1 MVELWLNFT
10 DEKGEPKRVL
20 VEKEKFAVGRHS
32 ENDLSIPN
40 GKLSRE
46 HVKIERFGDVCVVS
60 DCDSSNG
67 TTLNGED
74 LSEPVA
80 LKNGDRLNLGGGLEI
95 EVELVSDDPNAAN
108 PPANDDENSAEAEAE
123 TDSQASAAAGSKSVS
138 ASSSGG
144 SIPTSFFYLA
154 PLFGVLI
161 LLFAGGIFFV
171 FRGKGETDIVK
182 NNGGFYYSTDSN
194 TEIDSPPGGKSKTTP
209 TPDEKPSPV
218 SGNGFATPTPDA
230 PNAQPTP
237 QISDEREKVKQ
248 TAALFLRRVAINDPN
263 AFLTNKQTEI
273 VGPKI
278 NQLKD
283 SPALADNLKSAKQN
297 SARIAEIARGKNLK
311 PEFLATAA
319 LAKLGNQR
327 GNVADTAQNISDV
340 LYNLSIQIGNESAGD
355 CPLIL
360 SAFEQ
365 GEAGDFLKMRNMLQS
380 LANQFPGV
388 SSTTI
393 RTIWFLKENQKISD
407 AQFDLGVRFIAVGT
421 IMQNPSDF
429 GVKADAVTF

>member
-1 MVELWLNFT
+1 MVELWLNFI
-10 DEKGEPKRVL
+10 DEKDEPKRIL
-20 VEKEKFAVGRHS
+20 VEQEKFAIGRHS
-32 ENDLSIPN
+32 ENDLSVPN

-67 TTLNGED
+67 TTLNGDD

-80 LKNGDRLNLGGGLEI
+80 LKNGDKLNLGGGLEI

-108 PPANDDENSAEAEAE
+108 PAAADDENSAEAEN
-123 TDSQASAAAGSKSVS
+123 DSQNSASAGSQSVS
-138 ASSSGG
+138 AASSGG

-161 LLFAGGIFFV
+161 LLLAGGIFFV
-171 FRGKGETDIVK
+171 FRGKGETEIVK
-182 NNGGFYYSTDSN
+182 NNGGFYYSNDSN
-194 TEIDSPPGGKSKTTP
+194 TEIDSPPSGNSKTTP
-209 TPDEKPSPV
+209 TPDTKPSPV
-218 SGNGFATPTPDA
+218 SNNGFATPTPDA
-230 PNAQPTP
+230 PSTQPTP
-237 QISDEREKVKQ
+237 QSSDEKEKVKQ

-273 VGPKI
+273 LSPKI

-327 GNVADTAQNISDV
+327 GNVADTAQSISDV
-340 LYNLSIQIGNESAGD
+340 LYNLSIQIGNESAND

-380 LANQFPGV
+380 MANQFPGV

-407 AQFDLGVRFIAVGT
+407 AQFDLAVRFIAVGT

>member
-20 VEKEKFAVGRHS
+20 VEQEKFSIGRHS
-32 ENDLSIPN
+32 ENDLCVPN

-46 HVKIERFGDVCVVS
+46 HVKIERFGDVCVIS
-60 DCDSSNG
+60 DCNSSNG

-80 LKNGDRLNLGGGLEI
+80 LKNGDKLNLGGGLEI
-95 EVELVSDDPNAAN
+95 EVELVSDALDAAN
-108 PPANDDENSAEAEAE
+108 PPANGDENSADA
-123 TDSQASAAAGSKSVS
+123 DSQSSSAAGSQSASAA
-138 ASSSGG
+138 SSGG
-144 SIPTSFFYLA
+144 SIPISFFYLA

-171 FRGKGETDIVK
+171 FRGKGETNVVK
-182 NNGGFYYSTDSN
+182 NNGDFYYSGDSN
-194 TEIDSPPGGKSKTTP
+194 TEIDSPPGGNSKTTP
-209 TPDEKPSPV
+209 TPDTKSSPV
-218 SGNGFATPTPDA
+218 SNNGFATPTPDS
-230 PNAQPTP
+230 PNTQPTP
-237 QISDEREKVKQ
+237 QISDEKEKVKQ

-273 VGPKI
+273 VSPKI

-283 SPALADNLKSAKQN
+283 SPALADNLKSAKRD

-327 GNVADTAQNISDV
+327 GNVADTAQSISDV
-340 LYNLSIQIGNESAGD
+340 LYNLSIQIGNESSSD
-355 CPLIL
+355 CLLIL

-365 GEAGDFLKMRNMLQS
+365 GEAGDFMKMQNMLQS
-380 LANQFPGV
+380 MASQFPGV
-388 SSTTI
+388 SSTKI

-407 AQFDLGVRFIAVGT
+407 AQFDLGVRFIAIGT

-429 GVKADAVTF
+429 GVKVDAVTF